1 MRILLLT
8 PNTTE
13 AITDRLMGAARLVAS
28 VGTEIIPAT
37 APRPRGRFRGRASR
51 ITTPAQGNQNS
62 ADGIPKSG
70 IIRQRSDSME
80 DFI

>member
-37 APRPRGRFRGRASR
+37 APRPRGRFVSVR
-51 ITTPAQGNQNS
+51 
-62 ADGIPKSG
+62 SG
-70 IIRQRSDSME
+70 
-80 DFI
+80 F